1 MERAG
6 GIAYACL
13 IHGGL
18 YKKTAFR
25 EGPRFQSTSAEKSRI
40 LSMGAV
46 GTEPEVGRLGFG
58 INYAACSTVLV
69 WFTFFANALMNAVFQ
84 RNNVFFF
91 LPPTFIRSK
100 AACLCRR
107 ECFFFFKGNTAF
119 DGQLTV

>member
-6 GIAYACL
+6 RIAYACL

-91 LPPTFIRSK
+91 LPPTFYKVEGR
-100 AACLCRR
+100 LFMQTRMFY
-107 ECFFFFKGNTAF
+107 FFEGKYCI
-119 DGQLTV
+119 